1 MQPHLPLLG
10 MVLATVIAAPRPVL
24 AAVTVACTPRDEG
37 RPVGRSGEVRLPLR
51 NKADVAAYTA
61 SCLSPALWPEIT
73 ITGKVTRND
82 ADALAEVADYIARTA
97 PQPRSVELVLNS
109 SGGSIAQAMRIGEAF
124 SVLETVKANV
134 PKGAQ
139 CSGACTFIFA
149 AGQYRFAQGQIGV
162 HRPTEKDLAGMPG
175 DVHEAMRVYLTKNG
189 VEQRLL
195 KFMRDMPRNAIRH
208 LTHQELKSFGLGF
221 QNALA
226 QERER
231 RFILDT
237 CGQDYLNTY
246 LIQEKIA
253 NEQCYGQRGT
263 IVGRCLRMLDTSM
276 QQLFGWA
283 RKRECHYR

>member
-1 MQPHLPLLG
+1 

-61 SCLSPALWPEIT
+61 SCLSPAVWPEIT

-134 PKGAQ
+134 PKGAR
-139 CSGACTFIFA
+139 CLGACTFIFA

-175 DVHEAMRVYLTKNG
+175 DAHEAIGAYFTKNG
-189 VEQRLL
+189 VEHRLL
-195 KFMRDMPRNAIRH
+195 KLMQDTPRNAIRH
-208 LTHQELKSFGLGF
+208 LSLKELRLFGLGF
-221 QNALA
+221 QNAFIR
-226 QERER
+226 EREH

-246 LIQEKIA
+246 LIQEKVA